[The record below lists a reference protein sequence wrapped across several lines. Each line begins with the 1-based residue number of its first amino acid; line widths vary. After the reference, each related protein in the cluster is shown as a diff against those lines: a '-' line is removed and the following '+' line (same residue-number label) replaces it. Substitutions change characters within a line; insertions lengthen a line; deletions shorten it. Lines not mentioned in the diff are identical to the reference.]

1 MWVGWRRICGLGWCR
16 KCGLDGGGPAGW
28 NDVGSVGWDGVGQV
42 GWVVQDVEVGW
53 KRTCGLGQPCCCS
66 SGSEQ
71 LINTALGAPML
82 CCDLSGPGALS
93 CSCCPQATTQRLGLA
108 MCPQEELCPSPQDQ
122 EDCPRA
128 LLVRSR
134 SLQTVAE
141 FPLPSGTTGPGHC
154 LTPLIFSVTERSYF
168 WAGKV
173 KVRASRGR
181 RVDNFKAQL

>member
-1 MWVGWRRICGLGWCR
+1 M
-16 KCGLDGGGPAGW
+16 
-28 NDVGSVGWDGVGQV
+28 
-42 GWVVQDVEVGW
+42 VQDVEFGW
-53 KRTCGLGQPCCCS
+53 RRTCRLGQPCCS

-71 LINTALGAPML
+71 LINTALGAPVL

-93 CSCCPQATTQRLGLA
+93 CSCCPPGHHTEAGFGRVS
-108 MCPQEELCPSPQDQ
+108 QEELCPLPQDP

-134 SLQTVAE
+134 SLQTMAE
-141 FPLPSGTTGPGHC
+141 FPLPSGTTGPSHC

-173 KVRASRGR
+173 KVRVSRGR